1 MSTPLPV
8 GPLSPY
14 VTPQLVLQAST
25 GVAWSSIPGYK
36 GATEGERIAELGN
49 ICSRATALVDEACA
63 QPLRATVDSVV
74 LYGPGVRVSAPQ
86 NGSIEP
92 ATLILK
98 RWPVLEVV
106 SVQVTPNTLPVGQ
119 TTTVP
124 AGSFAVQNPAQGLY
138 GSIAPTAAAE
148 GGQGI
153 LVSSSYVNWA
163 YGRNGY
169 AIEVSYV
176 NGWPHTSLTADV
188 AADATTIAVDDCTGW
203 AITSPITGY
212 TGATGT
218 VYDAGNQEVIQCA
231 SASVTSGPGTLTLAS
246 PLQSSHAAG
255 TMVSSLPQS
264 VVWAAILFCASQALT
279 RGATSTTVLQAP
291 GGKSDGGSLR
301 AQTLAK
307 QACEILKPYARII

>member
-1 MSTPLPV
+1 MSTPLPT
-8 GPLSPY
+8 GPLSSY
-14 VTPQLVLQAST
+14 VTPELLTQAPTGIQWST
-25 GVAWSSIPGYK
+25 IPPGK
-36 GATEGERIAELGN
+36 DVSEGQRIAEQAN
-49 ICSRATALVDEACA
+49 ICARATALVDEACA
-63 QPLRATVDSVV
+63 QPLRATVDPLI

-86 NGSIEP
+86 TCSTQP
-92 ATLILK
+92 AVLILK

-106 SVQVTPNTLPVGQ
+106 SVQVTPNTLPAGQ

-153 LVSSSYVNWA
+153 LVSSQYINWA

-176 NGWPHTSLTADV
+176 NGWPHTSLTANV
-188 AADATTIAVDDCTGW
+188 APGATSIAVDDCTGW
-203 AITSPITGY
+203 AITSPVTGY

-218 VYDAGNQEVIQCA
+218 VYDAGSQEVIQCA
-231 SASVTSGPGTLTLAS
+231 TASVTSGPGTLTLAS

-279 RGATSTTVLQAP
+279 RGATSTAVLQAP
-291 GGKSDGGSLR
+291 GGKSDGGSMR

-307 QACEILKPYARII
+307 QACDILKPYARII